1 MDSIDIEILK
11 LLQKNAR
18 VTASEIASEVSLSVP
33 AISERIKKLDS
44 SGIIQKYTIILST
57 QKMNKNLVAYMF
69 ISLKHPNYIEGFV
82 ELVEN
87 ENENEIIECDYLA
100 GDYDYLIKIITKD
113 TKSLEAVLNRIKT
126 VTGVQKTKTIVTLST
141 VKNTYSILPYEDTN
155 M

>member
-87 ENENEIIECDYLA
+87 EIIECDYLA

>member
-69 ISLKHPNYIEGFV
+69 ISLKNPNYIEGFV
-82 ELVEN
+82 ELV